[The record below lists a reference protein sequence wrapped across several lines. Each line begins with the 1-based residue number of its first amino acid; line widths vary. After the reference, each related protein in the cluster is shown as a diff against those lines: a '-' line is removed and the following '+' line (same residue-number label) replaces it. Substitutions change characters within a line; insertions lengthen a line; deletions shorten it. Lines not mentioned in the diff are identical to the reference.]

1 MNYGY
6 TIPDAFLQGNSIHFR
21 NWQSKLNDDKTCL
34 DCEEKHGKIYSII
47 TLPYQPAHAYCRCL
61 IVPMRT
67 KTVGT
72 ATERGWDGADAWLM
86 YRRTLPDYYIT
97 YEEAEEMGWKPKKA
111 NLAETCP
118 GKMIGGERYSNNEKK
133 LPDAPYRVWCEAD
146 FDYTEGYR
154 NSNRIYYSND
164 GLIFVSY
171 DHGQTFYELV
181 R

>member
-34 DCEEKHGKIYSII
+34 DCEEKHGKIY
-47 TLPYQPAHAYCRCL
+47 
-61 IVPMRT
+61 
-67 KTVGT
+67 
-72 ATERGWDGADAWLM
+72 
-86 YRRTLPDYYIT
+86 
-97 YEEAEEMGWKPKKA
+97 
-111 NLAETCP
+111 
-118 GKMIGGERYSNNEKK
+118 
-133 LPDAPYRVWCEAD
+133 
-146 FDYTEGYR
+146 R

>member
-1 MNYGY
+1 
-6 TIPDAFLQGNSIHFR
+6 
-21 NWQSKLNDDKTCL
+21 
-34 DCEEKHGKIYSII
+34 
-47 TLPYQPAHAYCRCL
+47 
-61 IVPMRT
+61 
-67 KTVGT
+67 
-72 ATERGWDGADAWLM
+72 
-86 YRRTLPDYYIT
+86 
-97 YEEAEEMGWKPKKA
+97 
-111 NLAETCP
+111 
-118 GKMIGGERYSNNEKK
+118 MIGGERYSNNEKK